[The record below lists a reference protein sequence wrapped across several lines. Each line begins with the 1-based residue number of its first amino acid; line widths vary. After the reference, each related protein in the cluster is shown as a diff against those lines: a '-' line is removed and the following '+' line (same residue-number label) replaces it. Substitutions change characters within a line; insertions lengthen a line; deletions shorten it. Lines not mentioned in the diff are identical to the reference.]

1 MNLSELSLDGLWNS
15 VLAFLPKLGF
25 AILIYLVARFI
36 SSWAVRLLRKRMQRR
51 DHDPETIL
59 LLEMLARW
67 SIIGFGI
74 LLALEQIAPGKT
86 TSLVAGL
93 GIAGFTIGFA
103 LQDVAKNFVAGLLL
117 LLQQPFEIG
126 DAVEVAG
133 YSGTVM
139 DITLRATEMR
149 TWDGRFVIIPNGDV
163 FVKPII
169 NFSKAKH
176 RRVNISVG
184 VAYESDLDK
193 VTRVVLE
200 AINDVPGL
208 LQDPAPA
215 VIFSTFG
222 DSAIEFSAYYWID
235 TDVAGLGSAQD
246 AGVKAIKNAF
256 KREGIEIPY
265 PIRTVLTSEQ

>member
-1 MNLSELSLDGLWNS
+1 MNLSDLSLDGFWNS
-15 VLAFLPKLGF
+15 VQAFLPKLGL
-25 AILIYLVARFI
+25 AILIYLVARFM
-36 SSWAVRLLRKRMQRR
+36 SSWAARLLRKGMQRR
-51 DHDPETIL
+51 DYDPETIL
-59 LLEMLARW
+59 LLEMLTRW

-74 LLALEQIAPGKT
+74 VLALEQVAPGKT
-86 TSLVAGL
+86 TSLVAS
-93 GIAGFTIGFA
+93 
-103 LQDVAKNFVAGLLL
+103 
-117 LLQQPFEIG
+117 
-126 DAVEVAG
+126 

-149 TWDGRFVIIPNGDV
+149 TWDGRFVIIPNGDA

-169 NFSKAKH
+169 NFSKAKR

-200 AINDVPGL
+200 AMNDVPGL

-222 DSAIEFSAYYWID
+222 DSAIQFSA
-235 TDVAGLGSAQD
+235 
-246 AGVKAIKNAF
+246 
-256 KREGIEIPY
+256 
-265 PIRTVLTSEQ
+265 

>member
-15 VLAFLPKLGF
+15 VLAFLPKLGL
-25 AILIYLVARFI
+25 AIIIYLVARFI
-36 SSWAVRLLRKRMQRR
+36 SSWAARLLRKGMQRR

-59 LLEMLARW
+59 LLEMLTRW
-67 SIIGFGI
+67 SIIGLGI
-74 LLALEQIAPGKT
+74 VLALEQVAPGKT

-93 GIAGFTIGFA
+93 GIAGFTVGFA
-103 LQDVAKNFVAGLLL
+103 LQDVAKNFVAGILL

-133 YSGTVM
+133 YSGTIM
-139 DITLRATEMR
+139 DITLRSTEIR

-163 FVKPII
+163 YVKPII

-208 LQDPAPA
+208 LKDPAPA

-235 TDVAGLGSAQD
+235 TDVAGLGNAQD
-246 AGVKAIKNAF
+246 AGVKAIKTAF

-265 PIRTVLTSEQ
+265 PIHTVLSSEQ

>member
-15 VLAFLPKLGF
+15 VLAFLPKLGL
-25 AILIYLVARFI
+25 AILIYLAARI
-36 SSWAVRLLRKRMQRR
+36 VSSWAVRILRKGMQRR
-51 DHDPETIL
+51 GHDLEVIV
-59 LLEMLARW
+59 LLEMLTRW
-67 SIIGFGI
+67 SIIGLGI
-74 LLALEQIAPGKT
+74 VLALEQIAPGKT

-103 LQDVAKNFVAGLLL
+103 LQDVAKNFVAGILL

-169 NFSKAKH
+169 NFSKGKH

-256 KREGIEIPY
+256 EREGIEIPY